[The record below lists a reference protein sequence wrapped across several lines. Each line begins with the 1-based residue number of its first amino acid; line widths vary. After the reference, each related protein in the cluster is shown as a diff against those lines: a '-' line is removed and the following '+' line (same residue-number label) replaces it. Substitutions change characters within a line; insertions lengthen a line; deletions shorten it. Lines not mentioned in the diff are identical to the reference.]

1 MYTSVYC
8 RSLLSVEL
16 GALFLILSHPKRA
29 NFTMSSI
36 GLNAYR
42 HLEDELLLLLLLNLL
57 NILSS
62 YRVNLTVEINKQIM
76 FSKIII
82 LREML
87 LNYEC

>member
-29 NFTMSSI
+29 NFTSSI

>member
-1 MYTSVYC
+1 M
-8 RSLLSVEL
+8 
-16 GALFLILSHPKRA
+16 
-29 NFTMSSI
+29 
-36 GLNAYR
+36 
-42 HLEDELLLLLLLNLL
+42 EDELLLLLLLNLL